1 MKTILTTLNS
11 KYTHTS
17 LALRVISNW
26 LKQREIEVEW
36 VEYTINTPI
45 YTIIGNIYR
54 QKPDVLIFSVYI
66 WNAKESR
73 QIAAQLKKLLPET
86 LIVFGGPEV
95 SFDSAAELKAYP
107 FVDFITRGEGESV
120 TEHLLRELG
129 KLPNERNFKTIL
141 GLTWRDEV
149 DIIVNG
155 DQQPLLMDLSTFPY
169 PDLEQLSHRILYYE
183 SSRGCPFN
191 CSYCLSS
198 ATKGVRFRSDE
209 LVRSDLMCFIAAK
222 VAQVKFIDRTFNAN
236 PNRALE
242 LWKFL
247 ADEDLGYTN
256 FHFEITAELL
266 RDEDIAFLKTVRIG
280 LFQFEIGIQTTMEEA
295 SEAVNRRLSFHQLKV
310 PVKTLLE
317 AGNIHI
323 HVDLI
328 AGLPH
333 EGYERFLQS
342 FDDVYALNPHVLQLG
357 FLKLIKGSEIRR
369 NSEKH
374 AYIFEDYQPYE
385 VLQTKYISFDE
396 MLMLKDLEES
406 LEHLHNSKRFA
417 YTLKYMMAIFE
428 RPSQFFVE
436 FSMWLRKQGYFEEAI
451 KLERWYELI
460 WMFCVD
466 QNSSQ
471 VDLLIL
477 RASLLLDYMS
487 SLGKQP
493 PEWLSG
499 KMTTDVKSNTFELV
513 KNKSFG
519 LIFPHL
525 AELSAKES
533 VKKIRY
539 AGATKALID
548 AMKQILLDRV
558 IIIQTKVCLEGILIV
573 ELSEKHVITERYETY
588 LFIEE

>member
-11 KYTHTS
+11 KFTHTS
-17 LALRVISNW
+17 LALRVIGNW
-26 LKQREIEVEW
+26 LAEREIEANW

-45 YTIIGNIYR
+45 YNIIGDLYR

-73 QIAAQLKKLLPET
+73 QIAAQLKKLLPEM

-95 SFDSAAELKAYP
+95 SFDSAAELKTYP
-107 FVDFITRGEGESV
+107 FIDFITRGEGESV
-120 TEHLLRELG
+120 TENLLLELG
-129 KLPNERNFKTIL
+129 KTPEERSYKPIL
-141 GLTWRDEV
+141 GLTWRDEMEV
-149 DIIVNG
+149 IVNG
-155 DQQPLLMDLSTFPY
+155 DQQLLLMDLVAFPY

-209 LVRSDLMCFIAAK
+209 LVRSDLMRFIASK
-222 VAQVKFIDRTFNAN
+222 VTQVKFIDRTFNAN
-236 PNRALE
+236 PSRALE

-266 RDEDIAFLKTVRIG
+266 REEDIEFLKMVRIG
-280 LFQFEIGIQTTMEEA
+280 LFQFEIGIQTTMEAA

-310 PVKTLLE
+310 PVKALLE

-357 FLKLIKGSEIRR
+357 FLKLIKGSEIRKNR
-369 NSEKH
+369 EVH
-374 AYIFEDYQPYE
+374 GYIFEDYQPYE
-385 VLQTKYISFDE
+385 VLQTRYISFDE
-396 MLMLKDLEES
+396 LLLLKDLEEC

-417 YTLKYMMAIFE
+417 YTLEYLMAISE
-428 RPSQFFVE
+428 SPSQFYVT
-436 FSMWLRKQGYFEEAI
+436 FSTWVRIKGYFEEAI
-451 KLERWYELI
+451 KLERWYELL
-460 WMFCVD
+460 WLFCVD
-466 QNSSQ
+466 QKSNQ

-477 RASLLLDYMS
+477 RANLLLDFIS
-487 SLGKQP
+487 SLGKYP

-499 KMTTDVKSNTFELV
+499 KMTTDVKAETFELV
-513 KNKSFG
+513 KTKSFE
-519 LIFPHL
+519 LMFPHL
-525 AELSAKES
+525 LELSAKER
-533 VKKIRY
+533 VKRIRFM
-539 AGATKALID
+539 GVTKGLTE
-548 AMKQILLDRV
+548 AMQQILVDRV
-558 IIIQTKVCLEGILIV
+558 IKIETKVCFDGILIV
-573 ELSEKHVITERYETY
+573 ELSKKHVITERYETY